1 MTPSYAYR
9 LCHLLCMQKL
19 KIEYFFSF
27 MNPVGEY
34 LLSGCCVALFSIL
47 LAVEYFKLNNLK
59 LKDAITLIR

>member
-1 MTPSYAYR
+1 MLCISFVPPALYA
-9 LCHLLCMQKL
+9 KV

>member
-1 MTPSYAYR
+1 MLCISFVPPALYAKVKNR
-9 LCHLLCMQKL
+9 
-19 KIEYFFSF
+19 IFFSF